1 MALVSVGKKE
11 KHDDLRYLSAGF
23 RFRGPIFDRANGRM
37 NLVALDRLGLALKD
51 GFLFEDV
58 TAGIDEGERIA
69 IVGRNGSG
77 KTSLLRLVAGDLVP
91 DQGRVA
97 RKRGLSIS
105 RLEQSPPTPAG
116 TSLMDFLYLVEAPE
130 IALARQR
137 RQLVVS
143 GGHPSSA
150 LEEELAA
157 YGPVSLENRYIA
169 LCAEL
174 GLADPDADIG
184 SFSGGMAKKA
194 AIARALAAR
203 SELLI
208 LDEPTNHLDVES
220 ISWLERR
227 LSSRE
232 GALLFVT
239 HDRWFIDAV
248 ATGILEID
256 RRRVFA
262 HPGNYSDWLE
272 RKAGREAALEK
283 AESRRLAKLKIELA
297 WLARGARARAGKSER
312 RKDVIRGMQNAGLER
327 EAEGAKFASIGVR
340 LGKKGIEF
348 KAAAKAFDAK
358 IVLNDFNWDFLP
370 GSRVGAIGPNGS
382 GKSTLLALAAGLLEP
397 DRGRVSRGDTL
408 RVGLFDQRGLSM
420 DGGAALID
428 IVRDK
433 AERIRMGD
441 GSTLSAEDFLER
453 FGFPRAFQSMQVS
466 RLSGGERRRLQL
478 VCLLADAPNVLLL
491 DEPTN
496 DLDIATIELLE
507 DWLDDFAGSLLV
519 VSHDR
524 AFLDRTVDSL
534 VVLDGRG
541 GFATFPGGWSDWV
554 AKREKS
560 DSPSVEPPPR
570 PSNGEASTRDES
582 RKREA
587 RLSWAERREFEGLLD
602 LISGLEAEKS
612 ALEEL
617 FASASFKGRDHAA
630 ETRRHGELELL
641 IATNTRR
648 WEELAER
655 DLR

>member
-1 MALVSVGKKE
+1 
-11 KHDDLRYLSAGF
+11 
-23 RFRGPIFDRANGRM
+23 M
-37 NLVALDRLGLALKD
+37 NLVVLDRLGVALKD
-51 GFLFEDV
+51 GYLFEDV
-58 TAGIDEGERIA
+58 TAGIEEGENIA
-69 IVGRNGSG
+69 VVGRNGSG
-77 KTSLLRLVAGDLVP
+77 KTSLLRLVAGSLVP
-91 DQGRVA
+91 DKGRVA
-97 RKRGLSIS
+97 RKRGLSIAV
-105 RLEQSPPTPAG
+105 LEQAPPTPAG
-116 TSLMDFLYLVEAPE
+116 TSLMDFLYLGEAAE

-137 RQLVVS
+137 RQILAS
-143 GGHPSSA
+143 GGLPPPA
-150 LEEELAA
+150 LEEELESH
-157 YGPVSLENRYIA
+157 GPVSLENRFLA

-174 GLADPDADIG
+174 GLDDPKADIG

-194 AIARALAAR
+194 AIARALSTH

-227 LSSRE
+227 LAARE

-256 RRRVFA
+256 RRQVFA

-272 RKAGREAALEK
+272 RKAEREAALEK

-312 RKDVIRGMQNAGLER
+312 RKDVIRGMQASGLER
-327 EAEGAKFASIGVR
+327 ESEGAKFASVSVR
-340 LGKKGIEF
+340 LGKKGIV
-348 KAAAKAFDAK
+348 FDSVSK
-358 IVLNDFNWDFLP
+358 GFDGKQVLDPFSWDFLP
-370 GSRVGAIGPNGS
+370 ASRIGVIGPNGS
-382 GKSTLLALAAGLLEP
+382 GKSTLLALAAGVLEP
-397 DRGRVSRGDTL
+397 DRGSVSRGDTL
-408 RVGLFDQRGLSM
+408 RVGLFDQRGESM
-420 DGGAALID
+420 DGKASLID

-441 GSTLSAEDFLER
+441 GTSLSAEDFLER
-453 FGFPRAFQSMQVS
+453 FGFPRAFQSMQAS

-478 VCLLADAPNVLLL
+478 VRLLADSPNVLLL

-534 VVLDGRG
+534 VVLDGKG
-541 GFATFPGGWSDWV
+541 GFGGFPGGWSDWV
-554 AKREKS
+554 ASREADQRKAAAPS
-560 DSPSVEPPPR
+560 AQPEGCASPKQDA
-570 PSNGEASTRDES
+570 G

-587 RLSWAERREFEGLLD
+587 KLSWSERRELEGILD
-602 LISGLEAEKS
+602 IIAEFEAEKS

-617 FASASFKGRDHAA
+617 FASPVFKDRDHAA
-630 ETRRHGELELL
+630 ETRRHAELETL
-641 IATNTRR
+641 IASKTLR

-655 DLR
+655 DLS